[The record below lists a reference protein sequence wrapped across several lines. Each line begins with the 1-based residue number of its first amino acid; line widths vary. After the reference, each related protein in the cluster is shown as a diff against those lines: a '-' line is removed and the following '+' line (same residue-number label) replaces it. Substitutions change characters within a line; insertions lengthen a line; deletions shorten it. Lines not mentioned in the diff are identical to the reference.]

1 MTSQQSDGHELFDIV
16 VRPVNIFDRIL
27 GKLTSLFVGKYHVF
41 AVPIAIA
48 ALSVIVD

>member
-16 VRPVNIFDRIL
+16 VQPNLLDRIL
-27 GKLTSLFVGKYHVF
+27 GKLTSLFLCKYHVF